1 MEMINLV
8 IGILG
13 AGIGSGIMMIF
24 HAVLQRKWQ
33 KEDKSSEA
41 MNAQTEAL
49 KVMMIDRVKQLGKEY
64 IRQGYISLEDKDTIK
79 EMFHAYKR
87 LGGNGH
93 LQTTMSEVEKLEV
106 RQE

>member
-24 HAVLQRKWQ
+24 HAMLQRKWQ
-33 KEDKSSEA
+33 KEDRSADK
-41 MNAQTEAL
+41 MDAQTEAL
-49 KVMMIDRVKQLGKEY
+49 KVIMRDRVNYLGKTY
-64 IRQGYISLEDKDTIK
+64 VKRGYISLDEKDTLK
-79 EMFHAYKR
+79 EMFKAYKG

-93 LQTTMSEVEKLEV
+93 LDTIMDEVEKLEV
-106 RQE
+106 R